1 MNIESGMLVK
11 TLSGTVV
18 KVEKELLKG
27 YWRCDDG
34 RMHLGQALREVDA
47 DEASRYAAA
56 QSRPGFREDNTDTR

>member
-1 MNIESGMLVK
+1 MKIESGMLVK

-34 RMHLGQALREVDA
+34 RIHLEQAFREVDA
-47 DEASRYAAA
+47 NEASRYAAA
-56 QSRPGFREDNTDTR
+56 QSHPGFMEDNTDTR